1 MISLSEL
8 WLAIQDR
15 VVELIHRTEARGCR
29 VINTSTQNINNATNT
44 ALTFNSEIN
53 DTDGCWDA
61 GSPTRLTA
69 QKDGYYLAG
78 GAWTLAPAQNTAAS
92 QMHIYVRKNGSS
104 YLGGCSLHTIANKDA
119 RIAVATGMIWLST
132 GDYLEIVAYHDEG
145 ATKIAS
151 AAGSASQFL
160 CNGWLMRIS

>member
-1 MISLSEL
+1 MKVSEVIEIIE
-8 WLAIQDR
+8 AR
-15 VVELIHRTEARGCR
+15 VVGLIHRTEARGCR
-29 VINTSTQNINNATNT
+29 VFSSVTQNISTATNT
-44 ALTFNSEIN
+44 PLVFDTEVY

-69 QKDGYYLAG
+69 QRDGYYLAG

-119 RIAVATGMIWLST
+119 RIAVTTGMLWLST

-145 ATKIAS
+145 ATKTAS

-160 CNGWLMRIS
+160 CNGWLMRIG